1 MKKIN
6 ASSDKKIS
14 GEEFLPS
21 ETLWRAAQLIRTS
34 GVTISPLEAEPTPQE
49 MLGFTIGILRRQ
61 KHISHK
67 QFAQRI
73 GCSLEELLALEVG
86 LLPMD
91 KLQKY
96 LPLILKEIK
105 LPMNFKQLFLRNV

>member
-21 ETLWRAAQLIRTS
+21 ETLWRAAQLICTS

-73 GCSLEELLALEVG
+73 GCSLEELLAFG
-86 LLPMD
+86 GGSAPHGQTSKIPAID
-91 KLQKY
+91 
-96 LPLILKEIK
+96 
-105 LPMNFKQLFLRNV
+105 FKRNQIAK